1 MEYVTLAQVKRHNQ
15 AIGHHWFESGTMR
28 FFRSRVSETVYP
40 GGYFVTSEQ
49 GPDGVRRYSVRQ
61 CVDGSIST
69 VGEFQAYRTAAQ
81 AHRAAQMESDAA
93 QAFAAAGRQGFT
105 G

>member
-1 MEYVTLAQVKRHNQ
+1 MP
-15 AIGHHWFESGTMR
+15 AIYWFEPGTMR

-49 GPDGVRRYSVRQ
+49 GPNGVRRYSVRQ

-69 VGEFQAYRTAAQ
+69 VGEFQAYQTAAQ
-81 AHRAAQMESDAA
+81 AHRAAQMESDASRA
-93 QAFAAAGRQGFT
+93 TAS
-105 G
+105 